1 MKNNTTIFHTLLWN
15 SLIAAITNSFIWFAL
30 VFWAFLQTN
39 SLIVS
44 SMIGWFFAIANMVT
58 ALQFGNIV
66 DHNKKHD
73 VITWSSIGS
82 MILYSIG
89 AVIYFSY
96 DANIFAQPTS
106 RQLWLL
112 IVILMSG
119 TIIWN
124 LRNISLSTTVSL
136 LIPTEDHAKANG
148 KIGMVNGVGFTLTS
162 VASGLVIWFLGMG
175 WAISWAAVMMWVVV
189 IHLLT
194 FRIPEEKIFSTHADE
209 EQPNKKLNIK
219 ETLRTINAIPWL
231 FALIF
236 FTTFNNFLGGV
247 FMSLMDP
254 YGLLLVSVETWGMI
268 FGVVS
273 LAFIGAGIIISK
285 KWLWKNPL
293 NTIFLVN
300 IAMWLTCIYFVA
312 QPSIRLLISGMVIWM
327 FCSPFAE
334 ASESTVLQKVV
345 PYEQQGRVFGIAQS
359 IESAA
364 MPITALFIGPL
375 TEIFFIPWMSEWWR
389 WANLIGSWFGTG
401 QGRGIA
407 VVFILAGIIG
417 LTMTL
422 LAYRSRYYT
431 LLSKSYLDKKNED
444 SDTNIVLPHPT
455 EAGIN

>member
-1 MKNNTTIFHTLLWN
+1 MNIFHTLLWN
-15 SLIAAITNSFIWFAL
+15 SLVAGVTNFFVWFAL

-44 SMIGWFFAIANMVT
+44 SLIGWFFAIANMLT
-58 ALQFGNIV
+58 ALLFGNIV
-66 DHNKKHD
+66 DHHKKHD
-73 VITWSSIGS
+73 VIIWSSIGS

-89 AVIYFSY
+89 AMIYFST
-96 DANIFAQPTS
+96 DVALFSQPTS

-112 IVILMSG
+112 IVTLMSG

-124 LRNISLSTTVSL
+124 LRNIALSTTVSL

-162 VASGLVIWFLGMG
+162 VASGLVIWFLWMG
-175 WAISWAAVMMWVVV
+175 WAIWWAAVMMWIVVA
-189 IHLLT
+189 HLFT
-194 FRIPEEKIFSTHADE
+194 FRIPEEKIFSIHTD

-254 YGLLLVSVETWGMI
+254 YGLLLVSVEQWGMV
-268 FGVVS
+268 FAFTS
-273 LAFIGAGIIISK
+273 LSFIGAGMIISQ
-285 KWLWKNPL
+285 KWLGKNPL
-293 NTIFLVN
+293 KTIFMVN
-300 IAMWLTCIYFVA
+300 IAMWITCIYFVV
-312 QPSIRLLISGMVIWM
+312 QPSIRLLISGMLIWM
-327 FCSPFAE
+327 FASPFAE

-444 SDTNIVLPHPT
+444 SDKDFILPHPT